1 MIVNEDAVEVGGFHV
16 GMEHAGEGHAD
27 LLAAGERLH
36 IKAKISNRFTP
47 GRYAMQAW
55 AFRNHT
61 LAEPLITLPRV
72 LDFVVFGTE
81 ASVGLVSIVDE
92 IELEPEIKSE
102 PAERPEVGP

>member
-16 GMEHAGEGHAD
+16 GMEHAEGHPD
-27 LLAAGERLH
+27 VLAAGERLR
-36 IKAKISNRFTP
+36 IKAKLANRFTP

-72 LDFVVFGTE
+72 LDFVVFGTD
-81 ASVGLVSIVDE
+81 ATVGLVSIVDE
-92 IELEPEIKSE
+92 IELESELGAGPRSAPEAGS
-102 PAERPEVGP
+102 